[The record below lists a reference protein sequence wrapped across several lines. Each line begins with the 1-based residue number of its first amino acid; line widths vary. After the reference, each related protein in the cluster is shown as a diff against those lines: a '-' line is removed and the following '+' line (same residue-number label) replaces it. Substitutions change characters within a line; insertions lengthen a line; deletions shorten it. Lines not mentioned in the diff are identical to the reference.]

1 MKKTIF
7 LLIIFI
13 SSLFAKIYQNIEF
26 KGAQGFGGELSRTTL
41 LKVIGK
47 EYPPFYA
54 FWRDDPV
61 FRDKEIKNYLK
72 RLKRYFASIGYYR
85 ANFKVIKNKNTLI
98 IKIIKNTPIRVKS
111 INIDGNKTFR
121 KFIPFKI
128 NSIFRTDLFKKSKGD
143 IERFLLT
150 HSYPKYKFKA
160 KAYVDLNLYR
170 VDLNYSI
177 KNGPFCY
184 FGDTK
189 IKGGGDV
196 DERILK
202 EQIAYRKNETFNI
215 EKIEETYDNFY
226 DLSVYDYILI
236 EPDFDINS
244 TNIPVDISLKMG
256 DTRFLRFNI
265 GYGTN
270 EGLRGGVSW
279 RDNDFFGNL
288 KQFETGIKASSS
300 LGYEYYAKFYNRWLK
315 LPILDR
321 VTFED
326 RFSFGY
332 HKYKSYNERKA
343 QNIATLGKKLFGLE
357 HYFGILSE
365 YSKIKSKSKTRLY
378 ESGNYFLNALF
389 YKVVI
394 DKRNSILN
402 ATNGYYLS
410 LYLEKS
416 MPTLGSDLN
425 YLKTL
430 LDARYIYDFGK
441 FIGAI
446 KTRIGSIDKDVPL
459 FKRFYTGGSFTNRGY
474 AFRDFGPKDEDG
486 VPLGGVSLIDV
497 LTELRYPLNK
507 KFSVVVF
514 YDTSMLS
521 LKPNSFNHSFYG
533 SVGFGGRYHTPIG
546 PIRVDFG
553 FPLREGGFEFHINI
567 GQVF

>member
-13 SSLFAKIYQNIEF
+13 CFLFAKTYQNIEF
-26 KGAQGFGGELSRTTL
+26 RGAEGFGGEFSRATL

-61 FRDKEIKNYLK
+61 FKDKEIKDYLK
-72 RLKRYFASIGYYR
+72 RLKRYFASVGYYK
-85 ANFKVIKNKNTLI
+85 AGFKVKKNKDTLI
-98 IKIIKNTPIRVKS
+98 IKIIKNAPIRVKS

-128 NSIFRTDLFKKSKGD
+128 NSIFRTDLFKKSKED

-150 HSYPKYKFKA
+150 HSYPKYRFNA
-160 KAYVDLNLYR
+160 KAYVDLDLYR

-184 FGDTK
+184 FKDTR

-202 EQIAYRKNETFNI
+202 EQIAYKKNDAFNI

-236 EPDFDINS
+236 EPNFDINS
-244 TNIPVDISLKMG
+244 THIPVDISLKMG
-256 DTRFLRFNI
+256 DTKFLGFNI

-270 EGLRGGVSW
+270 EGLRGGISW

-300 LGYEYYAKFYNRWLK
+300 LGYEYYARFYNRWLK
-315 LPILDR
+315 LPLLNK

-332 HKYKSYNERKA
+332 YKYESYNERKA
-343 QNIATLGKKLFGLE
+343 KNIATLGKNLFGLE

-365 YSKIKSKSKTRLY
+365 FSKIKAKSKTRLY

-394 DKRNSILN
+394 DRRDSILN

-416 MPTLGSDLN
+416 MPSLGSDLN

-430 LDARYIYDFGK
+430 LDARYIYDFGN
-441 FIGAI
+441 FIGAV
-446 KTRIGSIDKDVPL
+446 KTRIGSIDRDVPL

-486 VPLGGVSLIDV
+486 VPLGGVSLIDI
-497 LTELRYPLNK
+497 LTELRYPLSK
-507 KFSVVVF
+507 KFSVVLF

-521 LKPNSFNHSFYG
+521 LKPNSFKHAFYG

-546 PIRVDFG
+546 PIRIDFG
-553 FPLREGGFEFHINI
+553 FPLRDGGFEFHINI